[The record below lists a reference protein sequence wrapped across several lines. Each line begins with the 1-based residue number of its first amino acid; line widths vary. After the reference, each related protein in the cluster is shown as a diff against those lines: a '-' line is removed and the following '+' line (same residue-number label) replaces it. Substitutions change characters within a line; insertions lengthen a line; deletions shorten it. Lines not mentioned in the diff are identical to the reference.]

1 MRDAYSYKTDI
12 GTFTYLEENN
22 AITSI
27 SLNEIHTNTKETKL
41 IKQAHQEMMEY
52 LKEERFDFTFPIHY
66 SGTAFQ
72 EKVWHALLEIPYGKT
87 KSYKEI
93 ANQIGH
99 DKASRAVGS
108 ACKNNPLLIV
118 VPCHRVI
125 ASNGKLTGY
134 AYGLSL
140 KEKLLTLESR

>member
-1 MRDAYSYKTDI
+1 MRDVYSYITDI
-12 GTFTYLEENN
+12 GTFTYSEEDN

-27 SLNEIHTNTKETKL
+27 SLNELHTNTKETYL

-93 ANQIGH
+93 ATQIGH

>member
-1 MRDAYSYKTDI
+1 
-12 GTFTYLEENN
+12 
-22 AITSI
+22 
-27 SLNEIHTNTKETKL
+27 
-41 IKQAHQEMMEY
+41 MMEY

-66 SGTAFQ
+66 SGTEFQ

-93 ANQIGH
+93 ATQIGH

>member
-1 MRDAYSYKTDI
+1 MRDVYSYITDV
-12 GTFTYLEENN
+12 GTFTYLEEDN

-27 SLNEIHTNTKETKL
+27 SLNEIHTNTKETNL

-66 SGTAFQ
+66 SGTEFQ